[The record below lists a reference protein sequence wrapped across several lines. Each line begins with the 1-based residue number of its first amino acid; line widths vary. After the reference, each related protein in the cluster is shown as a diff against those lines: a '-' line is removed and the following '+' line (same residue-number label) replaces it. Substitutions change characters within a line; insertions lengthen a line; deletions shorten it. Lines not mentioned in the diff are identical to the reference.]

1 MNIPLASVVSV
12 CLLLGSCSY
21 AKELWTEPE
30 PEDLMGES
38 LYLEEAGTNVEID
51 LGPGAETLLTQYQT
65 VKEENIKLRQSLA
78 ALQAEREG
86 LQASLEEARNE
97 VSAERSLRAQADAE
111 SGALR
116 KSRREMEAVILS
128 LSIARARLEQENL
141 LLHIDRVEKNL
152 AELKAAP
159 PVEAAAP
166 PRIRR

>member
-1 MNIPLASVVSV
+1 MSIPHVSALSV
-12 CLLLGSCSY
+12 CLLLGACSF
-21 AKELWTEPE
+21 ASELWTEPE

-38 LYLEEAGTNVEID
+38 LYLQEAGTNVEID

-65 VKEENIKLRQSLA
+65 VKEENIKLHQSLS

-86 LQASLEEARNE
+86 LEASLEETRNE
-97 VSAERSLRAQADAE
+97 VKAERNLRAQADAE

-116 KSRREMEAVILS
+116 KSRRELEAKILS
-128 LSIARARLEQENL
+128 LSIARAKLEQENL

-152 AELKAAP
+152 NELRSAP
-159 PVEAAAP
+159 PTEASAL